1 MACKLAKFVHRAA
14 FAHQPLRSALARSSP
29 SGLARYSRY
38 DCYQLVRR
46 RAAWPEAALCRRP
59 IPKARPSLS
68 YVRVIGNFRVASL
81 RPLDGLSNRS
91 SIIESGLGMDRGVQ
105 QPNEPTVSDSA
116 VAKAAA
122 RHLGQATALLEGVE
136 ETAVGE
142 RSRNETQLENRLV
155 QVRLGLASSLF
166 TSLRAKHT
174 LTAAHSLRMAIGCSA
189 WAQVLE
195 MPLDLRDELEVGAL
209 LHDIGKIGVPDN
221 ILSKPSKLTVEEQLV
236 VDGHRATGVDILRN
250 CCASQNIVD
259 IVFYA
264 AAWYNG
270 QREGF
275 DKRAEEIP
283 IGARMVAILDAFD
296 AMTTDRVYRPAMSRE
311 RAMAELFQ
319 CAGTQFDPKLVQLF
333 HHFIESD
340 QQQMVAGSV
349 RRWLSDLGPGASA
362 KFWNLQSV
370 EQASSKG
377 NNVEALFHCKLLEQ
391 MQAAAIYID
400 SQGRV
405 TMWNRGAERMT
416 GIPAPAILHR
426 PWQPGMVQMR
436 TSEGHTILDDQ
447 CPILSALQ
455 SGMPTRSERLQ
466 IRSRS
471 DRPMVIEASAAPV
484 LGPEQAVIGV
494 AAILRDASRQV
505 VLEEHLVDLHDR
517 ATRDPLTKVSNRA
530 EFDRVHKEFVKTHLA
545 SGMPCSLVISDID
558 FFKKINDEYGHQAG
572 DEALV
577 SFASLLQRNARP
589 EDLVARYGGE
599 EFVLLCADCDGATA
613 SRRADEIRRQLA
625 EMPQSSLSG
634 NRITA
639 SFGVTEIQNGDTPDT
654 MLRRADRGLLQAKDN
669 GRNQVIQLGAG
680 IAGRD
685 RAAGKG
691 GLASW
696 FNWFGTAAED
706 SLIDQQ
712 LITSVPLKLSVEKLR
727 GFVADHGAQILEIK
741 SSDVKLCIEGDALQ
755 TQRRASDRSVP
766 YLIDLHFEE
775 YVEKS
780 DGRKPSMLSKTV
792 VQVLIKPKRSRDRR
806 VRDAEDRA
814 RQLLNSLKAYL
825 VAQEFKPE
833 ENETPA
839 P

>member
-1 MACKLAKFVHRAA
+1 
-14 FAHQPLRSALARSSP
+14 
-29 SGLARYSRY
+29 
-38 DCYQLVRR
+38 
-46 RAAWPEAALCRRP
+46 
-59 IPKARPSLS
+59 
-68 YVRVIGNFRVASL
+68 
-81 RPLDGLSNRS
+81 
-91 SIIESGLGMDRGVQ
+91 MDRGVQ
-105 QPNEPTVSDSA
+105 QPNEPVVDESTA
-116 VAKAAA
+116 ANAA

-136 ETAVGE
+136 EASVANAE
-142 RSRNETQLENRLV
+142 RSRNESQLENRLV

-166 TSLRAKHT
+166 TALRAKHT

-209 LHDIGKIGVPDN
+209 LHDIGKIGIPDT

-236 VDGHRATGVDILRN
+236 VDGHRAIGVEILRN
-250 CCASQNIVD
+250 CCASQNVVD
-259 IVFYA
+259 IVFFA

-270 QREGF
+270 QREGY
-275 DKRAEEIP
+275 DRRGEEIP

-319 CAGTQFDPKLVQLF
+319 CAGTQFDPKLVHLF

-340 QQQMVAGSV
+340 QQQMVASSV

-362 KFWNLQSV
+362 KFWNLQSLDNTSR
-370 EQASSKG
+370 QG
-377 NNVEALFHCKLLEQ
+377 NNVETLFHYKLLEQ

-400 SQGRV
+400 SQRRI

-416 GIPAPAILHR
+416 GIPAQAILHR

-436 TSEGHTILDDQ
+436 TAEGQAILDDQ

-455 SGMPTRSERLQ
+455 SGMPSRTERLQ

-517 ATRDPLTKVSNRA
+517 ATRDPLTKISNRA

-613 SRRADEIRRQLA
+613 SRRADEIRRQLS
-625 EMPQSSLSG
+625 EMPQSALSG

-669 GRNQVIQLGAG
+669 GRNQVVQLGAG
-680 IAGRD
+680 IVGRE
-685 RAAGKG
+685 RTPGKG

-696 FNWFGTAAED
+696 FNWFGTAVED

-741 SSDVKLCIEGDALQ
+741 SSDVKLCIEGDAIQ
-755 TQRRASDRSVP
+755 NQRRASDRSVP

-775 YVEKS
+775 YIEKS
-780 DGRKPSMLSKTV
+780 EGRKPTMLSKTLV
-792 VQVLIKPKRSRDRR
+792 HVLIKPKRSRDRR

-833 ENETPA
+833 EGETSA
-839 P
+839 T